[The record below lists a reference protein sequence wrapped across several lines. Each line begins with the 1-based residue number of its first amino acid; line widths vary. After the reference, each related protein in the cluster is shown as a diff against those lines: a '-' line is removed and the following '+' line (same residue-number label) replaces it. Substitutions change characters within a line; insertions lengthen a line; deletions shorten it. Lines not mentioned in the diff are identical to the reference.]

1 MKILL
6 KKWWES
12 MLSLNKEIISIIIPV
27 YNIRKYIDSCL
38 SSIINQTYTNIEIL
52 LIDDGSTD
60 GSSQLCDEW
69 SMRDTRIHCYHQQNL
84 GVSVAR
90 NIGLKHCTGQYI
102 MFVDGDDE
110 IAPNMCEKLLKA
122 LIDTDADVSYCGF
135 YNIFSDKQKKN
146 IPPYKVM
153 NNLESLNA
161 LLTDVGFFSAVWNK
175 MFRRSAIFRGE
186 DFIGF
191 SADVAVSE
199 DALWLT
205 EILNSVRK
213 VVSVPDALY
222 YWKRRG
228 DSATFGGRSVQLT
241 PRYLT
246 TLDAHKKML
255 ELTDDPEL
263 KRLMTKRYL
272 GLCRDIAV
280 EALSCGN
287 TRIKESTL
295 MRIRYDKKSYGRLDL
310 FYIKL
315 SLNEIL
321 LNINCPVVLLD
332 LINNIKGAV

>member
-1 MKILL
+1 MYTR
-6 KKWWES
+6 
-12 MLSLNKEIISIIIPV
+12 LSSGHVSIIIPV
-27 YNIRKYIDSCL
+27 YNIARYIDSCVK
-38 SSIINQTYTNIEIL
+38 SIIHQSYENFELI

-60 GSSQLCDEW
+60 ESGQLCDEW
-69 SMRDTRIHCYHQQNL
+69 AKKDARIHCLHQQNS

-241 PRYLT
+241 QRYLT
-246 TLDAHKKML
+246 TLDAHKKMN
-255 ELTDDPEL
+255 ELTDNSEI
-263 KRLMTKRYL
+263 KKLMIKIYL
-272 GLCRDIAV
+272 GLCRDMAV
-280 EALSCGN
+280 EALRQGN
-287 TRIKESTL
+287 KKIKESIL
-295 MRIRYDKKSYGRLDL
+295 LRIRDDKKSYGSFDL

-321 LNINCPVVLLD
+321 LNINYPVVLLD

>member
-1 MKILL
+1 
-6 KKWWES
+6 

-27 YNIRKYIDSCL
+27 YNIKKYIEQCL
-38 SSIINQTYTNIEIL
+38 YSITNQTYVNIEIL

-60 GSSQLCDEW
+60 ESGRLCDKW
-69 SMRDTRIHCYHQQNL
+69 AKKDARIHCFHQQNL

-122 LIDTDADVSYCGF
+122 LTETDADVSYCGF
-135 YNIFSDKQKKN
+135 YNIFSDKQEKN
-146 IPPYKVM
+146 LPPYKMM
-153 NNLESLNA
+153 NNVESLNA
-161 LLTDVGFFSAVWNK
+161 LLTDISFFSAVWNK
-175 MFRRSAIFRGE
+175 MFRRCTIFSDE
-186 DFIGF
+186 KFIKF

-205 EILNSVRK
+205 EVLNGVKK

-222 YWKRRG
+222 YWKRRE
-228 DSATFGGRSVQLT
+228 DSATFGGKFVQLT

-246 TLDAHKKML
+246 TLDARKKMI
-255 ELTDDPEL
+255 ELTDDSEI

-280 EALSCGN
+280 EALRQGN
-287 TRIKESTL
+287 KKIKENVLARIHSDKTL
-295 MRIRYDKKSYGRLDL
+295 YKNHDL

-315 SLNEIL
+315 SLNEFL
-321 LNINCPVVLLD
+321 LNLNCPLMLLN
-332 LINNIKGAV
+332 LINDIKGET